1 MTEEEK
7 KKAAADAQAKK
18 DAEEKAAK
26 ADADAGEKLDKV
38 LACMDS
44 VSKRMDAFE
53 DKFKKS
59 DGEEDDTAKI
69 AADKAKKDAEEE
81 EEKKKA
87 DAAKRKDE
95 PGDNEDMAERI
106 KAKEKEKADAAAAA
120 DAAAKA
126 DSESIRKRIDDVERM
141 LPKHITD
148 ADYASMAD
156 AQARYDG
163 VFSLFGDAASRPL
176 QGETPLAYRRRL
188 AGTLKVHSKNWK
200 EVDLATIADDATFA
214 IVEGQVLADAQA
226 AALAPSSAPEGEL
239 RPVRRRDPT
248 GRTITEYVG
257 HPSAWMNQF
266 GVNRRR
272 LTGIR
277 NSRTG

>member
-53 DKFKKS
+53 DKFKKG

-106 KAKEKEKADAAAAA
+106 KAKEKEKADA
-120 DAAAKA
+120 AAAKA